1 MKKTAFMISLL
12 TLFFCFSFE
21 ANAQD
26 VWYGEIFDALSDDT
40 VKLLEEFGI
49 SEKLSE
55 DFTEI
60 SPERALKT
68 VLSMFIQG
76 MSLPMKS
83 VGICISLLFIL
94 SVITSFLPDLPSFQM
109 MGKSIALMC
118 MMFSVISVSGK
129 VFSECASSLLATKD
143 FMLVLIPVFAGIV
156 SFSGNPSLAL
166 SFNTVAFS
174 FGELVAVL
182 FGNTVPLLS
191 GVMISVSAAGA
202 ISPVMRL
209 NGIGKVVSRVLN
221 LFMAFIAGIF
231 VAVMSVRGV
240 IAGAADTVA
249 IRGVRFLIGNTVPVV
264 GSAIGE
270 ALNSIVAS
278 FSLIKHTA
286 GMLGIMAVI
295 VINLPSL
302 INLLLWKLSL
312 YFIAFCAEITDCNEI
327 KDFCENMN
335 RVLSVM
341 TAALLF
347 VAFVF
352 VICIAILIT
361 VGKE

>member
-1 MKKTAFMISLL
+1 MKKIILIISVML
-12 TLFFCFSFE
+12 LFFSFYIE
-21 ANAQD
+21 ASASEL
-26 VWYGEIFDALSDDT
+26 WYGEIFDALSEDS

-49 SEKLSE
+49 SERLSE
-55 DFTEI
+55 NFTEI

-68 VLSMFIQG
+68 VFSMF
-76 MSLPMKS
+76 SEELTLPLKTAG
-83 VGICISLLFIL
+83 VCISLLFIV
-94 SVITSFLPDLPSFQM
+94 SVMTSFLPEASSLCI

-129 VFSECASSLLATKD
+129 IFSECASSLLATKD
-143 FMLVLIPVFAGIV
+143 FMLVLIPIFAGIV
-156 SFSGNPSLAL
+156 SFSGNPALAL

-182 FGNTVPLLS
+182 FGNAVPALS
-191 GVMISVSAAGA
+191 GVMISVSCAGA
-202 ISPVMRL
+202 ISPVMRFQ
-209 NGIGKVVSRVLN
+209 GIGKIVSKILK
-221 LFMAFIAGIF
+221 LFMAFVAGIF

-286 GMLGIMAVI
+286 GMIGIMAVI
-295 VINLPSL
+295 VINLPPL
-302 INLLLWKLSL
+302 INVFVWKLSL
-312 YFIAFCAEITDCNEI
+312 YVISFCSDIMDCNEI
-327 KDFCENMN
+327 RDFCENMN
-335 RVLSVM
+335 SVLSVM
-341 TAALLF
+341 IGAILF
-347 VAFVF
+347 VSFVF
-352 VICIAILIT
+352 IICIAILIT
-361 VGKE
+361 VGKG